1 MNRPDDDANEEPPNG
16 EEEHKDYTS
25 SDEDK
30 DETEEGEDYHPYTPF
45 VREVKYAGGQQF
57 PYQPMTIDES
67 QRHAARF
74 AMPGNLTP
82 TVATIQELFLPHAF
96 ISKVAR
102 YSTLY
107 GRTKRSTMP

>member
-45 VREVKYAGGQQF
+45 VREVSSS
-57 PYQPMTIDES
+57 PI
-67 QRHAARF
+67 
-74 AMPGNLTP
+74 
-82 TVATIQELFLPHAF
+82 TV
-96 ISKVAR
+96 ISFGVDAIP
-102 YSTLY
+102 LH
-107 GRTKRSTMP
+107 